1 LFLEIIAWC
10 VFIFSTPVVLFYA
23 ITNFIIATRF
33 TRWGPKPD
41 KLTSEPVTIIVPVR
55 NDFSIFHSIDSIRR
69 INYIDYKILI
79 VDDSSDSLFSLRLDT
94 LNDEKTEVI
103 HRPEHIGGKAGA
115 LNYVLQ
121 RITSKYTVIFDADH
135 RPIPEFLTKAVST
148 IEENNAD
155 CVCGYQRHIIGGQKI
170 FDNFYRACHAAAIV
184 NFKSRNKLGLGT
196 IFGGGCAIFNT
207 KWLQKHLFDITSI
220 TEDWELSL
228 RSYLE
233 DDFKIVIR
241 DDLVAY
247 AAIPK
252 NAKAF
257 IRQQLRWAEGT
268 IADYRKHFKVMLK
281 AKISRLTKLGLF
293 YQGFYFAVGLAVT
306 LSWTLFL
313 LPNLGLPLL
322 LTIPL
327 LVFFIISWGST
338 FYRGMALEKYGKRK
352 MATCFVFGFLLSIAM
367 SPIYAYATIRGL
379 VNRRTFLWKV
389 TERQDTIDGA

>member
-1 LFLEIIAWC
+1 MFLVIIAWC
-10 VFIFSTPVVLFYA
+10 IFFFSTPVVLFYA

-33 TRWGPKPD
+33 TRWGNKPD
-41 KLTSEPVTIIVPVR
+41 KLNSGKVTIIVPVR
-55 NDFSIFHSIDSIRR
+55 NDFSIFHSIDSMRR
-69 INYIDYKILI
+69 INYPDYEILI
-79 VDDSSDSLFSLRLDT
+79 VDDSSDSLFSLKLNT

-103 HRPEHIGGKAGA
+103 HRSEHIGGKAGA

-121 RITSKYTVIFDADH
+121 TVNSSYTVIFDADH
-135 RPIPEFLTKAVST
+135 HPIPEFLNKAVST
-148 IEENNAD
+148 IEETQAD
-155 CVCGYQRHIIGGQKI
+155 CVCGYQRHIIGGEKV

-184 NFKSRNKLGLGT
+184 NFKSRNILGLGT

-207 KWLQKHLFDITSI
+207 RWLQKHLFDETSI

-268 IADYRKHFKVMLK
+268 IADYKKYFRVMLK
-281 AKISRLTKLGLF
+281 SKIRRLTKLGLF

-322 LTIPL
+322 LTGPL
-327 LVFFIISWGST
+327 LVFFIISWAST
-338 FYRGMALEKYGKRK
+338 FYRGMSLESYGRKK
-352 MATCFVFGFLLSIAM
+352 MAKCFVFGFLLSIAM

-379 VNRRTFLWKV
+379 LKRRTFLWKV
-389 TERQDTIDGA
+389 TERQDTPDGT